1 MDWREAI
8 RERGIRQQQ
17 QLDEYE
23 GKYNRPTNHD
33 NIMSDAEALK
43 KDPNALSRDK
53 QLELLAHMKS
63 AGMDEQFDEL
73 VNTLRPSRK
82 ELLKAAAK
90 GFADNWLAAGLISD
104 NSYATNPHTS
114 GAKALGQGLGSA
126 TLFTAGHPLA
136 WILGRG
142 GVGAKLAKNVFG
154 SKTANAAAVPT
165 AKALSRAASN
175 IGRGVNVASAV
186 SSVGKGVPRVADAI
200 TNKHTPV
207 WNEVLLRD
215 KISEIADPFNSL
227 TYPINQ

>member
-1 MDWREAI
+1 MDWREAL

-17 QLDEYE
+17 RLDELE
-23 GKYNRPTNHD
+23 GKYNGPTNYD
-33 NIMSDAEALK
+33 GIMSDAEALK

-63 AGMDEQFDEL
+63 AGMDEQFEDL
-73 VNTLRPSRK
+73 VKTLRPSSK
-82 ELLKAAAK
+82 ELLAAAAK
-90 GFADNWLAAGLISD
+90 GFADNWLAAGLIND
-104 NSYATNPHTS
+104 NSYATNPHIA
-114 GAKALGQGLGSA
+114 GAKSFGQGLGSA

-136 WILGRG
+136 WILGRA
-142 GVGAKLAKNVFG
+142 GVGTKLAKKVFG
-154 SKTANAAAVPT
+154 TKKAAVP
-165 AKALSRAASN
+165 ASKAISKAAAN
-175 IGRGVNVASAV
+175 IGRGINAASAV
-186 SSVGKGVPRVADAI
+186 SSVGKGVPRVLDAI

>member
-1 MDWREAI
+1 
-8 RERGIRQQQ
+8 
-17 QLDEYE
+17 
-23 GKYNRPTNHD
+23 
-33 NIMSDAEALK
+33 MSDAEALK
-43 KDPNALSRDK
+43 KNPNALGRDK

-63 AGMDEQFDEL
+63 AGMDEEFDDL
-73 VNTLRPSRK
+73 VKILRPSRK
-82 ELLKAAAK
+82 ELLTAAAR

-114 GAKALGQGLGSA
+114 GAKALGQGLGSL

-136 WILGRG
+136 WALGRG
-142 GVGAKLAKNVFG
+142 GVGAKLAKKVFG
-154 SKTANAAAVPT
+154 SKAPAVAASSGALAKAAA
-165 AKALSRAASN
+165 N
-175 IGRGVNVASAV
+175 IGRGVNAASAV

-215 KISEIADPFNSL
+215 KMSEISDPFNSL

>member
-1 MDWREAI
+1 MDWREAL

-17 QLDEYE
+17 QLDELE
-23 GKYNRPTNHD
+23 GKYNRPTNYD
-33 NIMSDAEALK
+33 KMMTDSEQLK
-43 KDPNALSRDK
+43 KNPNALNREK
-53 QLELLAHMKS
+53 TIELLAHMKS
-63 AGMDEQFDEL
+63 AGMDEQFDDL
-73 VNTLRPSRK
+73 VKTLRPSRK

-142 GVGAKLAKNVFG
+142 GVGAKLAKKVFG
-154 SKTANAAAVPT
+154 SKTVAAPATSAIAKAAA
-165 AKALSRAASN
+165 N
-175 IGRGVNVASAV
+175 IGRGVNAASAV
-186 SSVGKGVPRVADAI
+186 SSVGKGAPRVLDAI

-215 KISEIADPFNSL
+215 KMSELADPFNSL

>member
-1 MDWREAI
+1 MGWREAI
-8 RERGIRQQQ
+8 RDRRIIQQQ
-17 QLDEYE
+17 RLDELE
-23 GKYNRPTNHD
+23 GKYNRPTNYER
-33 NIMSDAEALK
+33 IMSDAEALK
-43 KDPNALSRDK
+43 ENPNALSREK

-63 AGMDEQFDEL
+63 AGMDKEFDEL

-82 ELLKAAAK
+82 ELLAAAAK

-136 WILGRG
+136 WILGRA
-142 GVGAKLAKNVFG
+142 GVGTKLAKKVFG
-154 SKTANAAAVPT
+154 TKKVAVPASKAISKAAA
-165 AKALSRAASN
+165 N

-186 SSVGKGVPRVADAI
+186 SSVGKGVPRISDAV
-200 TNKHTPV
+200 TNKHAPV

-215 KISEIADPFNSL
+215 KMSEISDPFNSL

>member
-1 MDWREAI
+1 MDWREAL
-8 RERGIRQQQ
+8 REKEIRQQQ

-23 GKYNRPTNHD
+23 GKYNRPTNYD
-33 NIMSDAEALK
+33 NIMSDSEQLK
-43 KDPNALSRDK
+43 KNPNALSREK
-53 QLELLAHMKS
+53 QIELLAHMKS
-63 AGMDEQFDEL
+63 AGMDKEFDEL

-82 ELLKAAAK
+82 ELLTAAAK

-114 GAKALGQGLGSA
+114 GAKSLGQGLGSA

-136 WILGRG
+136 WALGRG
-142 GVGAKLAKNVFG
+142 GVGSKLAKKVFG
-154 SKTANAAAVPT
+154 SKAPAVAASSGALAKAAA
-165 AKALSRAASN
+165 N
-175 IGRGVNVASAV
+175 IGRGVNAASVV

-215 KISEIADPFNSL
+215 KMSEISDPFNSL